1 MNNNT
6 GYLELFIGPMF
17 AGKTSKLLELSSYF
31 TKNNIPTIALTHSD
45 DVRYSIDKLS
55 SHNRDMIKCYKYKN
69 IVNLIYNKDIGLE
82 NIQNIL
88 IDEGQFFEDLNLV
101 IDLVDVHK
109 KHVYVFGLDGDFN
122 RKKFGKILDLI
133 PNCDEVV
140 KLKALCRNCCQND
153 ALFTYRLSEE
163 KEQTVVGVD
172 NYVSLCRMCY
182 NKGLNCKIKPFT
194 NNLKELERPK

>member
-88 IDEGQFFEDLNLV
+88 IDEGQFFDDLNLV
-101 IDLVDVHK
+101 IDIVDVHK

-133 PNCDEVV
+133 PYCDKVT
-140 KLKALCRNCCQND
+140 KLHSICSLCKQPGVFSKRLVDSQEQTLVGANNEYTSLCRNCYLMD
-153 ALFTYRLSEE
+153 
-163 KEQTVVGVD
+163 
-172 NYVSLCRMCY
+172 
-182 NKGLNCKIKPFT
+182 
-194 NNLKELERPK
+194 